1 MELITQG
8 LGALG
13 IIASII
19 SFQCKKHKWILFFRT
34 LNEFLF
40 GVQYLLLGAYTGMMM
55 NFVSCI
61 RNIIFSQNV
70 AKNRKNTVAMLLFSG
85 IFVLFGVLT
94 WAGPKSIFVMV
105 AKILSSLAYGNK
117 NTTIVRTIILLTSSS
132 WLIYNYFV
140 GSYAGV
146 LCEIFTLGSL
156 ILGIIRLDLIPFFR
170 KKKEKTEE

>member
-13 IIASII
+13 IIAGII

-55 NFVSCI
+55 NFIGCV
-61 RNIIFSQNV
+61 RNIIFSNNV
-70 AKNRKNTVAMLLFSG
+70 AKNRKNTVAVLIFSG
-85 IFVLFGVLT
+85 IFVLFGILT
-94 WAGPKSIFVMV
+94 WAGPKSILIMV
-105 AKILSSLAYGNK
+105 AKVLTSLAYGNK
-117 NTTIVRTIILLTSSS
+117 NTTVVRTVVLITSSC
-132 WLIYNYFV
+132 WLIYNSFV
-140 GSYAGV
+140 GSYAGI

-156 ILGIIRLDLIPFFR
+156 ILGIIRLDLIPFFQK
-170 KKKEKTEE
+170 KKKEK